1 MNIPSLGTQRE
12 SHRTNQRGRWLHE
25 GWKSNVSQQEVKA
38 QFREDIER
46 ADTDGPSGRLGK
58 EQSMN
63 FVFYRDRW
71 SGVRVLSAIQKPV
84 RTKTRAQVFSPGA
97 RVSRCWDEQLWCLE
111 YVHEGFGRSSPGP
124 SLDVICSRE
133 ITNSL
138 SLTRRT
144 YAICFTRGA
153 GPSQNRSRKRN

>member
-63 FVFYRDRW
+63 LVFVLGLGF
-71 SGVRVLSAIQKPV
+71 LSRSMV
-84 RTKTRAQVFSPGA
+84 
-97 RVSRCWDEQLWCLE
+97 WCAC
-111 YVHEGFGRSSPGP
+111 P
-124 SLDVICSRE
+124 
-133 ITNSL
+133 L
-138 SLTRRT
+138 SHPET
-144 YAICFTRGA
+144 
-153 GPSQNRSRKRN
+153 S